1 MIIICSNCN
10 TKYSISK
17 SVLGKNGKK
26 VKCSNCEHEWYQKI
40 DIIKKKAVEIISL
53 KEKPIS
59 YVDKEADFKKLF
71 SLETKKKKNYRFL
84 YLLIPAILFLFI
96 YLNKQYFNYPIF
108 NYPIKDY
115 FFKFIKK
122 EFLINNQNEDSFNL
136 VFNQIEK
143 EVSILH
149 NNQKIVKIFGKISNI
164 SNTEI
169 FKIPKLQATLFDNN
183 ENVITTW
190 FFYAEQENLDPQES
204 INFNT
209 SYIHEDSQ
217 NIADI
222 KIEFN
227 KKVE

>member
-1 MIIICSNCN
+1 M
-10 TKYSISK
+10 SIDAVIGGQWGDEGKGKIVDLLSK
-17 SVLGKNGKK
+17 N
-26 VKCSNCEHEWYQKI
+26 
-40 DIIKKKAVEIISL
+40 VEIVARYQGGANAGHTVY
-53 KEKPIS
+53 K
-59 YVDKEADFKKLF
+59 
-71 SLETKKKKNYRFL
+71 
-84 YLLIPAILFLFI
+84 
-96 YLNKQYFNYPIF
+96 
-108 NYPIKDY
+108 
-115 FFKFIKK
+115 
-122 EFLINNQNEDSFNL
+122 
-136 VFNQIEK
+136 
-143 EVSILH
+143 